1 MTEQW
6 CVRIPLKDGETVRR
20 ELIAEGIVDRTLR
33 PCVEDGFL
41 LVPVILERDGS
52 IRHDFAE
59 STVREE
65 LPRHEQVG
73 GLVILQEDDVE
84 GAKKILANRPNAHT
98 ALFATSPVEGE
109 FRTRSFKVLAGEDTT
124 STLYHE
130 YGKTMVIDLSAAYFS
145 ARLSNERQRLLK
157 QMQEGERV
165 LDMFAGVGPFAVTLG
180 EKARNMVAN
189 DLNPAAVLLMQENL
203 RRNHIKTV
211 TATVGDAKNLPQMF
225 PGMQFDRIIMNLPF
239 AAYEFLA
246 AAASLAAPNCTI
258 HLYSLVESE
267 GEHLPD
273 IMKAFPQA
281 KVTEK
286 FIRSYSPTSWHAV
299 YDIVITDIVDYKNE
313 NK

>member
-20 ELIAEGIVDRTLR
+20 ELISEGIVDRTLR

-41 LVPVILERDGS
+41 LVPVTIEREGS
-52 IRHDFAE
+52 LRHEFPE
-59 STVREE
+59 SSVREE
-65 LPRHEQVG
+65 LPRHEQIG

-109 FRTRSFKVLAGEDTT
+109 FRTRSFKVLGGQNTT
-124 STLYHE
+124 ATLYHE
-130 YGKTMVIDLSAAYFS
+130 YGKSMVIDLSAAYFS

-157 QMQEGERV
+157 QIRAGERI

-180 EKARNMVAN
+180 EKAGFMVAN
-189 DLNPAAVLLMQENL
+189 DLNPAAVTLMQENL

-211 TATVGDAKNLPQMF
+211 TATVGDAKDLPKMLD
-225 PGMQFDRIIMNLPF
+225 GLKFDRIIMNLPF
-239 AAYEFLA
+239 AAYEFLE
-246 AAASLAAPNCTI
+246 AASALAAPNCTI
-258 HLYSLVESE
+258 HLYSLVEAE
-267 GEHLPD
+267 GEHLAD
-273 IMKAFPQA
+273 IKRAFPNA
-281 KVTEK
+281 VVTEK

-299 YDIVITDIVDYKNE
+299 YDIVIAEKLQ
-313 NK
+313 